1 MRILQVVPAYL
12 PAFRYGGPIRS
23 VHGLSCALAQ
33 RGHEVEVYTTSMDG
47 KQNLDVPLGQPVNL
61 DGVKV
66 TYFPVP
72 WMRRLAWAP
81 ALSRRL
87 RQTMHGFDVVH
98 LHSVFLWPTWAA
110 ARAALRAGKPYFL
123 SPRGMLVDDLIKR
136 KSRWVKGAWIQ
147 LIERQ
152 NIAGAAGV
160 HVTTELEA
168 TRMRA
173 LGLKLP
179 EVHCVPNGVQR
190 PSSHT
195 PLSAGPFA
203 ELPRPYALFLGRIN
217 WEKGLDRLIKAW
229 AMVPDLH
236 LVIAGNDEENYMPKL
251 KALAH
256 QVGVADRVLF
266 VGPVTDTD
274 KWALYENAEMFILP
288 SYSENFG
295 NVVAE
300 AMAMSCPVV
309 VTPEVGLAEVV
320 RTSGAGIITPGE
332 PKELA
337 ANVSALLASGSER
350 EEMGMRGFQVA
361 VEQLSWGAVACRI
374 ESMYL
379 HASRNRCGTPIS
391 A

>member
-1 MRILQVVPAYL
+1 MRILQVVPSYL

-23 VHGLSCALAQ
+23 VHGLSRALMQ

-47 KQNLDVPLGQPVNL
+47 ERDLDVPLAQPVDL

-87 RQTMHGFDVVH
+87 RETIHSFDVVH

-110 ARAALRAGKPYFL
+110 ARASLRAGKPYFL

-136 KSRWVKGAWIQ
+136 KSRLVKRVWIR

-152 NIAGAAGV
+152 TIARAAGV
-160 HVTTELEA
+160 HVTSELEA
-168 TRMRA
+168 TDMRA
-173 LGLKLP
+173 LGFKLP
-179 EVHCVPNGVQR
+179 EVYCVPNGVQW

-195 PLSAGPFA
+195 PLSDGPYA
-203 ELPRPYALFLGRIN
+203 HLPRPYALFLSRIS
-217 WEKGLDRLIKAW
+217 WKKGLDRLIEAW

-236 LVIAGNDEENYMPKL
+236 LVIAGNDEENYLPDL
-251 KALAH
+251 KALV
-256 QVGVADRVLF
+256 QKVGVSDRVLF

-274 KWALYENAEMFILP
+274 KWALYENAEMFVLP

-300 AMAMSCPVV
+300 AMAMSCPVL

-320 RTSGAGIITPGE
+320 RTSGAGVVTAGE

-337 ANVSALLASGSER
+337 ATVCALLANASER
-350 EEMGMRGFQVA
+350 KQMGERGFRVA
-361 VEQLSWGAVACRI
+361 VDQLSWGTVAARI
-374 ESMYL
+374 ETMYS
-379 HASRNRCGTPIS
+379 HASLFACDNAIS
-391 A
+391 S